1 MPANEQRTMTEF
13 QIASAEFDEA
23 SEALGLSHEL
33 RQILKMPFR
42 ELMVSIPLERD
53 DGTVETFVG
62 YRVQHNGSRGPCK
75 GGIRYH
81 PEVDL
86 FEVRGLAA
94 LMTWK
99 TALMNL
105 PFGGAKGGIAVKA
118 WELSDGE
125 LERLTRR
132 FTSRISLIL
141 GVNRDIPAPDMYT
154 NSQTMAWMMDEFG
167 KKYGYSPGIVT
178 GKPVE
183 LGGSLGREAATGSGT
198 VIICEEIANEW
209 GIALDGASVVVQG
222 FGNVGSHTAR
232 ILAARGAKVVAV
244 SDVFG
249 GIHDPDGLD
258 IPELIRHVAK
268 HKKVGGFPGAK
279 EITNEQLL
287 ALECDFLI
295 PAALGGAITKENCDS
310 IRTKF
315 IIEAANA
322 PTTPIAT
329 KRLGERG
336 VVVVPDILVNA
347 GGVTVSYFEWVQNLQ
362 QFYWPLEQVE
372 RELSRIMTNAYQE
385 VSSLRKE
392 KETSFHIASYMI
404 AIDRVARA
412 EKLRGS

>member
-1 MPANEQRTMTEF
+1 MTTSEERVMTEF
-13 QIASAEFDEA
+13 QIASAEFDQA
-23 SEALGLSHEL
+23 SEALGLDPQL

-42 ELMVSIPLERD
+42 ELIVSIPIEMD
-53 DGTVETFVG
+53 DGRVETFVG

-99 TALMNL
+99 TALMNI
-105 PFGGAKGGIAVKA
+105 PFGGAKGGVAVKA
-118 WELSDGE
+118 WELSQSE

-183 LGGSLGREAATGSGT
+183 LGGSLGREAATGRGT
-198 VIICEEIANEW
+198 VIICEKIANEW
-209 GIALDGASVVVQG
+209 GIDLAGSSVVVQG

-232 ILAARGAKVVAV
+232 IIAEKGARVIGV
-244 SDVFG
+244 SDVHG
-249 GIHDPDGLD
+249 GIHDPGGLD
-258 IPELIRHVAK
+258 IPALLEHVAE

-279 EITNEQLL
+279 EITNEELL

-295 PAALGGAITKENCDS
+295 PAALGGAITKENSGS
-310 IRTKF
+310 IKTKF

-322 PTTPIAT
+322 PTTPTAEKI
-329 KRLGERG
+329 LNERG
-336 VVVVPDILVNA
+336 VVVVPDILTNA

-362 QFYWPLEQVE
+362 QFYWPLDQVE
-372 RELSRIMTNAYQE
+372 RELTRIMTSAYEE
-385 VSSLRKE
+385 VSALRK
-392 KETSFHIASYMI
+392 KTKTSFHVASYMI

>member
-1 MPANEQRTMTEF
+1 MASEDRVMTEF

-23 SEALGLSHEL
+23 SEVLGLSEEM

-53 DGTVETFVG
+53 DRTVQSFVG

-118 WELSDGE
+118 WELSEGE

-183 LGGSLGREAATGSGT
+183 LGGSLGREAATGRGT
-198 VIICEEIANEW
+198 VIICEQVANEW
-209 GIALDGASVVVQG
+209 GISLEGASVVVQG

-232 ILAARGAKVVAV
+232 IISVEKGARVLAV
-244 SDVFG
+244 SDVHG
-249 GIHDPDGLD
+249 GIYNPEGLD
-258 IPELIRHVAK
+258 IESLIRHVAIN
-268 HKKVGGFPGAK
+268 KKVAGFPGAK
-279 EITNEQLL
+279 EITNEELL
-287 ALECDFLI
+287 GLECDFLI
-295 PAALGGAITKENCDS
+295 PAALGGAITKENSDS

-322 PTTPIAT
+322 PTTPIAM
-329 KRLGERG
+329 KILGERG

-362 QFYWPLEQVE
+362 QFYWPLDQVE
-372 RELSRIMTNAYQE
+372 RELIRIMTNAYAE
-385 VSSLRKE
+385 VSAVRKE
-392 KETSFHIASYMI
+392 KKTSFHVASYMI

>member
-1 MPANEQRTMTEF
+1 MTDAEERVMTEF
-13 QIASAEFDEA
+13 QIASAEFNAAAD
-23 SEALGLSHEL
+23 LMGLEPNI
-33 RQILKMPFR
+33 RQILQTPFR
-42 ELMVSIPLERD
+42 EMMVSIPLTRD
-53 DGTVETFVG
+53 DGSNEVFVG

-86 FEVRGLAA
+86 YEVRGLAA

-105 PFGGAKGGIAVKA
+105 PFGGAKGGVAVKA
-118 WELSDGE
+118 WELSEGE
-125 LERLTRR
+125 LERLTRT

-154 NSQTMAWMMDEFG
+154 NAQTMAWMMDEYG
-167 KKYGYSPGIVT
+167 RKNGYSPGIVT

-183 LGGSLGREAATGSGT
+183 LGGSLGREAATGTGT
-198 VIICEEIANEW
+198 VIICEQVAAEFQVPIE
-209 GIALDGASVVVQG
+209 GARVVVQG

-232 ILAARGAKVVAV
+232 IIAERGAKVIAV
-244 SDVFG
+244 SDVHG
-249 GIHDPDGLD
+249 GIHDPGGLD
-258 IPELIRHVAK
+258 VPALMQFVKKTGKVA
-268 HKKVGGFPGAK
+268 GFPGSTV
-279 EITNEQLL
+279 ITNETLL
-287 ALECDFLI
+287 SLECEFLI
-295 PAALGGAITKENCDS
+295 PAALGGVIAKENCDS
-310 IRTKF
+310 IRARF

-329 KRLGERG
+329 KRLEERG
-336 VVVVPDILVNA
+336 IIVVPDILVNA

-372 RELSRIMTNAYQE
+372 RELRRIMSAAYEE
-385 VSSLRKE
+385 VSAVRKE
-392 KETSFHIASYMI
+392 KKTSFQISTYML